1 MTDEARKKNDILE
14 SVPKVSDPFVQK
26 YLNGR
31 NGLVAQEKKQRSGS
45 SSHAPVVSR

>member
-1 MTDEARKKNDILE
+1 MTDEDSKKDDLPEGI
-14 SVPKVSDPFVQK
+14 PKVSDPFVQK

-45 SSHAPVVSR
+45 SSHAPVISQ